1 MAVDLLGYRN
11 LKSHAPPLHEASPA
25 GLESLQQLIRAA
37 SSHRNQP
44 SFFTPLSSE
53 KAGSNVNRTGHARF
67 RRGLA
72 QPQAPVQYPEP
83 QTLNLFGDSP
93 AAAAAPPRKLDLSKE
108 TIGDDVLSLSTSGS
122 SIASMI
128 TGEGSV
134 SNGKSGAA
142 PISAPKP
149 PLYAKR
155 CRDHDNTSG
164 KTTDLSRCHCKKRKN
179 RVKTTIRVPAISS
192 KASDIPADEYSWR
205 KYGQKPIK
213 GSPYPRGYYKCST
226 VKGCP
231 ARKHVERARDDPTAV
246 IVTYEWEHRHTLAAK
261 QEIPTP
267 LENTKVNTH
276 SFTK

>member
-37 SSHRNQP
+37 SHQNQP
-44 SFFTPLSSE
+44 SFFTLLSSE
-53 KAGSNVNRTGHARF
+53 KAGSDLNRTGHARF
-67 RRGLA
+67 RRALA
-72 QPQAPVQYPEP
+72 QPQAPVQDSEL

-134 SNGKSGAA
+134 SNGKSGTA
-142 PISAPKP
+142 PLSAPKP
-149 PLYAKR
+149 PLSAKR
-155 CRDHDNTSG
+155 CREHDNSSG
-164 KTTDLSRCHCKKRKN
+164 KTTNPSRCHCKKRKN

-246 IVTYEWEHRHTLAAK
+246 IVTYEWEHRHTPAAK
-261 QEIPTP
+261 QE
-267 LENTKVNTH
+267 NAKVNAH

>member
-11 LKSHAPPLHEASPA
+11 ASPA

-37 SSHRNQP
+37 PHQNQP
-44 SFFTPLSSE
+44 SFFTLLSSE
-53 KAGSNVNRTGHARF
+53 KAGSDLNRTGHARF
-67 RRGLA
+67 RRAL
-72 QPQAPVQYPEP
+72 APVQDSEP

-93 AAAAAPPRKLDLSKE
+93 AAAAAPPRKPDLSKE
-108 TIGDDVLSLSTSGS
+108 AIGDDVLSLSTSGS

-134 SNGKSGAA
+134 SNGKSAL
-142 PISAPKP
+142 SAPKP
-149 PLYAKR
+149 PLSGKR
-155 CRDHDNTSG
+155 CREHDNSSG
-164 KTTDLSRCHCKKRKN
+164 KTTNPSRCHCKKRKN

-246 IVTYEWEHRHTLAAK
+246 IVTYEWEHRHTPTAK
-261 QEIPTP
+261 QEISAAV
-267 LENTKVNTH
+267 ENAKVNTH
-276 SFTK
+276 AFTK